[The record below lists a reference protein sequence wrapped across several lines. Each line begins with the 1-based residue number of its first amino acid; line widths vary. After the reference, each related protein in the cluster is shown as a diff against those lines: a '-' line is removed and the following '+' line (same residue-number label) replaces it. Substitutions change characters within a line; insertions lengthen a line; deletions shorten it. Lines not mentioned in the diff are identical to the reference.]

1 MNNAMKR
8 WILTIL
14 IPAMALPSAAQ
25 FRTIPGL
32 DDSETVRAFRE
43 HVTTL
48 SAASLEGRK
57 AGSEGEQAAAAY
69 VEDVLRQYGVD
80 MLSPAGGDLFGL
92 AQPSGDTLTSRNV
105 MGVVQGY
112 DSRLRDRY
120 IVVGA
125 RLDNLGV
132 NHLTIDGEPARQIYY
147 GANGNASGLAML
159 LELARMVHT
168 NAVLFRRSVVFVAFG
183 ASQESF
189 AGAWYFLN
197 RSFADTDKID
207 GMINLDMLGAG
218 QDDFCAYAASN
229 GDMEQ
234 LLRGL
239 QGSLLPVYPSI
250 TASEPYPSDHRAF
263 YAVEIP
269 SVYFSTGQYP
279 EHNTDRDTGAI
290 LDYDGMER
298 ELEYI
303 YAFARALANTDRP
316 PLFKTDASRSKTA
329 DDRTYAA
336 SECDQRPTFMGYA
349 DPKFFLEKWV
359 YQYLRYPQGAV
370 EQGIQGRVIVDF
382 VVDTDGKVV
391 DVEVTR
397 GVHLL
402 LDEEAV
408 RVVEASPKWKP
419 ARIKGRKVRSVISIP
434 VEFKLEKKSKT
445 SFGIKK

>member
-1 MNNAMKR
+1 MKR
-8 WILTIL
+8 WIFLIL
-14 IPAMALPSAAQ
+14 ILVTVLPAAAQ

-69 VEDVLRQYGVD
+69 VEDVLREYGVD
-80 MLSPAGGDLFGL
+80 LLSPRGGELFGL

-105 MGVVQGY
+105 IGVVQGY

-125 RLDNLGV
+125 RLDNLGI
-132 NHLTIDGEPARQIYY
+132 NQLTIDGEPARQIYY

-168 NAVLFRRSVVFVAFG
+168 HAVLFRRSVVFVAFG

-189 AGAWYFLN
+189 AGSWYFLN
-197 RSFADTDKID
+197 RSFEDVDKID

-218 QDDFCAYAASN
+218 QEDFCAYAASN

-234 LLRGL
+234 LLRGM
-239 QGSLLPVYPSI
+239 QGSLLPVYPAV

-263 YAVEIP
+263 YAMEIP
-269 SVYFSTGQYP
+269 SVFFSTGQYP

-290 LDYDGMER
+290 LDYEGMER
-298 ELEYI
+298 EQEYI
-303 YAFARALANTDRP
+303 YAFTRALANTDRA

-329 DDRTYAA
+329 DGRTYAA
-336 SECDQRPTFMGYA
+336 SECDQRPTFMGYS

-397 GVHLL
+397 GVHLS